1 MNPIFFQPT
10 STESCS
16 ENDADPLPAA
26 KAGSAPQSP
35 AAPPP
40 LTVSP
45 DQIAGISS
53 DSKISYQ
60 WPFQEPVD
68 WRYLLYYIYKA
79 YMILKFPL
87 KLGDHLVKA
96 SDFTHVLTGMD
107 KNGGFL
113 VENDEN

>member
-1 MNPIFFQPT
+1 MEVPT
-10 STESCS
+10 
-16 ENDADPLPAA
+16 
-26 KAGSAPQSP
+26 
-35 AAPPP
+35 
-40 LTVSP
+40 
-45 DQIAGISS
+45 I
-53 DSKISYQ
+53 
-60 WPFQEPVD
+60 
-68 WRYLLYYIYKA
+68 LYIYIYIYKA